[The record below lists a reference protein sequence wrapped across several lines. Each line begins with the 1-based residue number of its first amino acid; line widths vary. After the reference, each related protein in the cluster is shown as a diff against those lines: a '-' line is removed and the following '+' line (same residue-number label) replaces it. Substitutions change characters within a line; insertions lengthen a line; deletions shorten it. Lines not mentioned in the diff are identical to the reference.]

1 MKVMILEPDRNALT
15 LKEVPIPQI
24 TDNELLVKV
33 LVCGV
38 CRTDLHILDRE
49 LPNLHYP
56 LIPGHQIVGR
66 VEKAGSQVTRFKVG
80 DRVGIPWLGYSCG
93 SCHFCLTERENLC
106 DNSLFTGYSR
116 NGGYAEY
123 TTVDANFAF
132 PLPKTTSPE
141 FQAPWL
147 CAGFI
152 GFRAF
157 KKAMPAESIGFYGFG
172 SSAHLLMQ
180 ISTYLKKK
188 VYVFTKPGDHKGQE
202 FARSMGAAWAG
213 SSLELPPEP
222 LDAAIIFASVGD
234 LVPQALKVL
243 KKGGRVI
250 CAGIHM
256 SDIPSFPYD
265 LLWEER
271 SIQSVANLTRED
283 GEEFLA
289 LAEKIPIKA
298 MVTSYRLEDANQ
310 AIKDV
315 REGKIEG
322 SAVLKISE

>member
-1 MKVMILEPDRNALT
+1 MILEPDRNILI
-15 LKEVPIPQI
+15 LKDVPIPQI
-24 TDNELLVKV
+24 TEHELLVKV
-33 LVCGV
+33 LACGV

-56 LIPGHQIVGR
+56 LIPGHQIVGL
-66 VEKAGSQVTRFKVG
+66 VEKVGSQVSLFKVG
-80 DRVGIPWLGYSCG
+80 DRVGIPWLGFACG
-93 SCHFCLTERENLC
+93 SCSFCLTERENLC
-106 DNSLFTGYSR
+106 DTPIFTGYNK

-123 TTVDANFAF
+123 TAVNADFAF
-132 PLPKTTSPE
+132 PLPKTTLPE
-141 FQAPWL
+141 LQAPLL

-157 KKAMPAESIGFYGFG
+157 KKAMPAETIGFYGFG

-180 ISTYLKKK
+180 IATYLKKK

-202 FARSMGAAWAG
+202 YSRSMGAVWAG
-213 SSLELPPEP
+213 SSLELSPEP
-222 LDAAIIFASVGD
+222 LDAVIIFASVGD
-234 LVPQALKVL
+234 LIPQALKVL

-283 GEEFLA
+283 GREFLA
-289 LAEKIPIKA
+289 LAQEIPIKA
-298 MVTSYRLEDANQ
+298 IVTPYRLEDANQ

-315 REGKIEG
+315 REGNIEG